1 VIAIS
6 CGSQGGF
13 PVTHLRN
20 MMLEE
25 LQRRN
30 YSPETIRLYL
40 FAVKD
45 FAGYF
50 GQRPDKLGPEH
61 LRQYQLHLLNER
73 KLAVGSVIARTSA
86 LRFFFIKVLRRPQ
99 REIDLVY
106 PKRQDR
112 LPVILSEEEVAR
124 LIESAITSYHRVILM
139 TLYGTGLRREELC
152 RLKVTDID
160 SQRMVVHVR
169 QGKGNKDRD
178 VTLSP
183 RLLEVLRD
191 YWKWRKPKTYLFP
204 SLYHKQP
211 EQPIDSKTV
220 WYAVREAARR
230 AGIQKKVSPH
240 LLRHSWAT
248 HLLERGTD
256 LKTIQVLLGHVDLE
270 ATTIYLHLSQ
280 HHMQGVNN
288 PIEALPIS
296 GLGDKPSLRPRKG
309 E

>member
-1 VIAIS
+1 MTV
-6 CGSQGGF
+6 
-13 PVTHLRN
+13 LRKR
-20 MMLEE
+20 MLEE
-25 LQRRN
+25 LQRRR
-30 YSPETIRLYL
+30 YSSETIRLYL
-40 FAVKD
+40 CSVKQFAT
-45 FAGYF
+45 YF
-50 GQRPDKLGPEH
+50 GKRPDRLGSEH
-61 LRQYQLHLLNER
+61 LRQYQLYLLNER
-73 KLAVGSVIARTSA
+73 KLSVGSVIARTA
-86 LRFFFIKVLRRPQ
+86 AIRFFFLKVLRRPF
-99 REIDLVY
+99 REVDLVY
-106 PKRQDR
+106 PKHPER
-112 LPVILSEEEVAR
+112 LPVILSEDEVAR
-124 LIESAITSYHRVILM
+124 LIESASTSYHRVILM

-152 RLKVTDID
+152 RLKVTDVD
-160 SQRMVVHVR
+160 SQRMVIHVR

-183 RLLEVLRD
+183 RLLEVLRA

-204 SLYHKQP
+204 SPYP
-211 EQPIDSKTV
+211 SRTGRPIDSKTV

-230 AGIQKKVSPH
+230 AGIKKKVYPH

-280 HHMQGVNN
+280 RHLQAVNN

-296 GLGDKPSLRPRKG
+296 GLGDEPSLRPRKG

>member
-1 VIAIS
+1 MTA
-6 CGSQGGF
+6 
-13 PVTHLRN
+13 LRKR
-20 MMLEE
+20 MLEE

-30 YSPETIRLYL
+30 YSSETTRAYL

-45 FAGYF
+45 FAAYF
-50 GQRPDKLGPEH
+50 GKRPDQLGQEH
-61 LRQYQLHLLNER
+61 LRKYQLHLLNDR
-73 KLAVGSVIARTSA
+73 KLAVETIVGRIAA
-86 LRFFFIKVLRRPQ
+86 LRFFFVKVLRRPY

-106 PKRQDR
+106 PKRPER
-112 LPVILSEEEVAR
+112 LPVILSEEEVAQ
-124 LIESAITSYHRVILM
+124 LIESASTSYHRVILM

-183 RLLEVLRD
+183 RLLEVLRA

-204 SLYHKQP
+204 SPYRSRI
-211 EQPIDSKTV
+211 ERAIDSKTV

-230 AGIQKKVSPH
+230 AGIKKKVSPH

-280 HHMQGVNN
+280 RHLQSINN

-296 GLGDKPSLRPRKG
+296 GLGDHPSLRPRKG

>member
-1 VIAIS
+1 MTA
-6 CGSQGGF
+6 
-13 PVTHLRN
+13 LRKR
-20 MMLEE
+20 MLEE

-30 YSPETIRLYL
+30 FSSETIRAYL

-45 FAGYF
+45 FAAYF
-50 GQRPDKLGPEH
+50 GKRPDQLSQEH
-61 LRQYQLHLLNER
+61 LRQYQLHLLNDR
-73 KLAVGSVIARTSA
+73 KLAVETISGRIAA
-86 LRFFFIKVLRRPQ
+86 LRFFFVKVLHRPY

-106 PKRQDR
+106 PKRPER

-124 LIESAITSYHRVILM
+124 LIESASTSYHRVILM

-152 RLKVTDID
+152 RLKVTDVD
-160 SQRMVVHVR
+160 SQRMVLHVR

-183 RLLEVLRD
+183 RLLEVLRA

-204 SLYHKQP
+204 SPYRSRT
-211 EQPIDSKTV
+211 ERPIDSKTV
-220 WYAVREAARR
+220 WHAVRKAAQR

-256 LKTIQVLLGHVDLE
+256 LKTIQMLLGHFDLE

-280 HHMQGVNN
+280 RHLQAVNN
-288 PIEALPIS
+288 PIDALPIS
-296 GLGDKPSLRPRKG
+296 GLGANPSLRPRKG

>member
-1 VIAIS
+1 M
-6 CGSQGGF
+6 
-13 PVTHLRN
+13 TDLRKR
-20 MMLEE
+20 MLEE

-50 GQRPDKLGPEH
+50 RKRPDRLGPEH
-61 LRQYQLHLLNER
+61 LRLYQLYLLNER
-73 KLAVGSVIARTSA
+73 KLAIGSVIARTSA
-86 LRFFFIKVLRRPQ
+86 LRFFFIRVLRRPY
-99 REIDLVY
+99 RDIDLVY
-106 PKRQDR
+106 PRRPER

-124 LIESAITSYHRVILM
+124 LIESASTSYHRVILM

-152 RLKVTDID
+152 RLKVADVD
-160 SQRMVVHVR
+160 GQRMVFHVR
-169 QGKGNKDRD
+169 QGKGHKDRD

-204 SLYHKQP
+204 SYHSKRH
-211 EQPIDSKTV
+211 EQPISSRTV
-220 WYAVREAARR
+220 YYAVREAARR
-230 AGIQKKVSPH
+230 AGIQKKVYPH

-256 LKTIQVLLGHVDLE
+256 LRTIQIQLGHFDLE

-280 HHMQGVNN
+280 CHLQAITN
-288 PIEALPIS
+288 PIESLPIS
-296 GLGDKPSLRPRKG
+296 GLGDKPSLRPRKSQ
-309 E
+309 

>member
-1 VIAIS
+1 
-6 CGSQGGF
+6 
-13 PVTHLRN
+13 
-20 MMLEE
+20 MLEE

-30 YSPETIRLYL
+30 YSPETVRLYL
-40 FAVKD
+40 SAVKH
-45 FAGYF
+45 FASYF
-50 GQRPDKLGPEH
+50 GKRPDHLGSEQ
-61 LRQYQLHLLNER
+61 LRQYQLYLLNER
-73 KLAVGSVIARTSA
+73 KLSVGTVIAQTSA
-86 LRFFFIKVLRRPQ
+86 IRFFFLKVLRRPY
-99 REIDLVY
+99 REVDLVY
-106 PKRQDR
+106 PKRPER

-124 LIESAITSYHRVILM
+124 LIESARTSYHRVILM

-152 RLKVTDID
+152 RLKVTDVD
-160 SQRMVVHVR
+160 SQRMVIHVR

-191 YWKWRKPKTYLFP
+191 YWKWRKPKTFLFP
-204 SLYHKQP
+204 SPYRSQT
-211 EQPIDSKTV
+211 ERPIDSKTV

-230 AGIQKKVSPH
+230 AGIKKTVSPH

-256 LKTIQVLLGHVDLE
+256 LKTIQVLLGHFDLE

-280 HHMQGVNN
+280 RHLQAVNN

-296 GLGDKPSLRPRKG
+296 GLGDKASLRPRKG

>member
-1 VIAIS
+1 M
-6 CGSQGGF
+6 
-13 PVTHLRN
+13 THLRKR
-20 MMLEE
+20 MLEE

-30 YSPETIRLYL
+30 YSPATIRPYLY
-40 FAVKD
+40 AVED
-45 FAGYF
+45 FARYF
-50 GQRPDKLGPEH
+50 GKSPDKLSQEH
-61 LRQYQLHLLNER
+61 LRQYQLHLINDR
-73 KLAVGSVIARTSA
+73 KLTVKTIVGRISA
-86 LRFFFIKVLRRPQ
+86 LRFFFVKVLRRPY

-106 PKRQDR
+106 PKPPER
-112 LPVILSEEEVAR
+112 LPIILSEEEVAR
-124 LIESAITSYHRVILM
+124 LIESASTAFHRVILM

-152 RLKVTDID
+152 RLKVTDVD
-160 SQRMVVHVR
+160 SERMVIHVR
-169 QGKGNKDRD
+169 QGKGHKDRD

-183 RLLEVLRD
+183 RLLEVLRA
-191 YWKWRKPKTYLFP
+191 YWKWRKPKVYLFP
-204 SLYHKQP
+204 SYQRKRR
-211 EQPIDSKTV
+211 EQPIASKTV
-220 WYAVREAARR
+220 YYAVCEAARR

-280 HHMQGVNN
+280 RHIQAVHN
-288 PIEALPIS
+288 PIEVLPIS

>member
-1 VIAIS
+1 MT
-6 CGSQGGF
+6 G
-13 PVTHLRN
+13 LRKR
-20 MMLEE
+20 MLEE
-25 LQRRN
+25 LRRRN
-30 YSPETIRLYL
+30 YSPNTIRPYLY
-40 FAVKD
+40 AVED
-45 FAGYF
+45 FSRYF
-50 GQRPDKLGPEH
+50 GKSPDKLGQEH
-61 LRQYQLHLLNER
+61 LRQYQLHLLNDC
-73 KLAVGSVIARTSA
+73 KLTVETIVGRIAA
-86 LRFFFIKVLRRPQ
+86 LRFFFVKVLRRPY

-106 PKRQDR
+106 PKRPER

-152 RLKVTDID
+152 RLKVEDVD
-160 SQRMVVHVR
+160 SKRMVIHVR
-169 QGKGNKDRD
+169 QGKGNRDRD

-183 RLLEVLRD
+183 RLLEVLRA

-204 SLYHKQP
+204 SLYRKRP

-230 AGIQKKVSPH
+230 AGIKKKVSPH

-280 HHMQGVNN
+280 RHMQAVNN

-296 GLGDKPSLRPRKG
+296 GLGAKPTLRPRKA

>member
-1 VIAIS
+1 M
-6 CGSQGGF
+6 
-13 PVTHLRN
+13 TNLRKR
-20 MMLEE
+20 MLEE

-30 YSPETIRLYL
+30 YSSETIRAYL

-45 FAGYF
+45 FATYF
-50 GQRPDKLGPEH
+50 GKRPDLLRQEH
-61 LRQYQLHLLNER
+61 LRQYQLHLLKDR
-73 KLAVGSVIARTSA
+73 KLTVDTIVGRIAA
-86 LRFFFIKVLRRPQ
+86 LRFFFVKVLRRPY
-99 REIDLVY
+99 RDIDLVY
-106 PKRQDR
+106 PKRAER

-124 LIESAITSYHRVILM
+124 LIESAATSYHRVILM
-139 TLYGTGLRREELC
+139 TLYGAGLRREELC
-152 RLKVTDID
+152 RLKVTDVD
-160 SQRMVVHVR
+160 SQRMVLHVR
-169 QGKGNKDRD
+169 QGKGHKDRD

-183 RLLEVLRD
+183 RPLEVLRD

-204 SLYHKQP
+204 SYHRKRR
-211 EQPIDSKTV
+211 EQPISSKTV
-220 WYAVREAARR
+220 YYAVCEAARR
-230 AGIQKKVSPH
+230 AGIQKKVYPH

-256 LKTIQVLLGHVDLE
+256 LKTIQMLLGHFDLE

-280 HHMQGVNN
+280 RHLQAIHN

>member
-1 VIAIS
+1 MTA
-6 CGSQGGF
+6 
-13 PVTHLRN
+13 LRKR
-20 MMLEE
+20 MLEE

-30 YSPETIRLYL
+30 YSPNTIRPYLY
-40 FAVKD
+40 AVSD
-45 FAGYF
+45 FARYF
-50 GQRPDKLGPEH
+50 GKSPDKLGDEH
-61 LRQYQLHLLNER
+61 VRQYQLYLLNVR
-73 KLAVGSVIARTSA
+73 KLGIETIVGRIAA
-86 LRFFFIKVLRRPQ
+86 LRFFFVKVLRRPY
-99 REIDLVY
+99 REIDLIY
-106 PKRQDR
+106 PKRPER
-112 LPVILSEEEVAR
+112 LPTILSEEEVAR
-124 LIESAITSYHRVILM
+124 LIESASNSYHRVILM

-152 RLKVTDID
+152 RLKVEDVD
-160 SQRMVVHVR
+160 SKRMVIHVR

-183 RLLEVLRD
+183 RLLEVLRA

-204 SLYHKQP
+204 SLYRKQP

-220 WYAVREAARR
+220 WYAVRAAARR

-280 HHMQGVNN
+280 RHMQGVNN
-288 PIEALPIS
+288 PMEALPIS
-296 GLGDKPSLRPRKG
+296 GLGAKPTLRPRKG

>member
-1 VIAIS
+1 M
-6 CGSQGGF
+6 
-13 PVTHLRN
+13 TDLRKR
-20 MMLEE
+20 MLEE

-30 YSPETIRLYL
+30 YSSETTRAYL

-50 GQRPDKLGPEH
+50 GKRPDKLGQEH
-61 LRQYQLHLLNER
+61 LRQYQLHLLNDR
-73 KLAVGSVIARTSA
+73 KLAVETIVGRISA
-86 LRFFFIKVLRRPQ
+86 LRFFFVKVLRRPY

-106 PKRQDR
+106 PKRPER

-152 RLKVTDID
+152 RLKVSDID

-183 RLLEVLRD
+183 RLLEVLRA

-204 SLYHKQP
+204 SLYRKRP

-220 WYAVREAARR
+220 WHAVREAARR
-230 AGIQKKVSPH
+230 AGIKKKVSPH

-248 HLLERGTD
+248 HLLERGAD
-256 LKTIQVLLGHVDLE
+256 LKAIQVLLGHVDLE

-280 HHMQGVNN
+280 RHLQALNN
-288 PIEALPIS
+288 PIDALPIS
-296 GLGDKPSLRPRKG
+296 GLGAKPTLRPRKA

>member
-1 VIAIS
+1 
-6 CGSQGGF
+6 
-13 PVTHLRN
+13 
-20 MMLEE
+20 
-25 LQRRN
+25 
-30 YSPETIRLYL
+30 
-40 FAVKD
+40 
-45 FAGYF
+45 
-50 GQRPDKLGPEH
+50 
-61 LRQYQLHLLNER
+61 
-73 KLAVGSVIARTSA
+73 
-86 LRFFFIKVLRRPQ
+86 
-99 REIDLVY
+99 
-106 PKRQDR
+106 
-112 LPVILSEEEVAR
+112 LPVILSEEEVVR

-160 SQRMVVHVR
+160 SQRMIVHVR

-183 RLLEVLRD
+183 RLLEVLRA

-204 SLYHKQP
+204 SLYRKSP

-230 AGIQKKVSPH
+230 AGIKKKVSPH

-280 HHMQGVNN
+280 RHLQAVNN
-288 PIEALPIS
+288 PVDTLPIS
-296 GLGDKPSLRPRKG
+296 GLGAKPTLRPRKG

>member
-1 VIAIS
+1 MTV
-6 CGSQGGF
+6 
-13 PVTHLRN
+13 LRKR
-20 MMLEE
+20 MLEE

-50 GQRPDKLGPEH
+50 GQHPDKLGPEH

-86 LRFFFIKVLRRPQ
+86 LRFFFIKVLRQPQ

-124 LIESAITSYHRVILM
+124 LIESALTSYHRVILM

-160 SQRMVVHVR
+160 SQRMVVHAR

-204 SLYHKQP
+204 SLYRKQP

-230 AGIQKKVSPH
+230 AGIKKKVSPH

-280 HHMQGVNN
+280 RHMQGVNN
-288 PIEALPIS
+288 PIETLPIS
-296 GLGDKPSLRPRKG
+296 GLGAEPTLRPRKG